1 MKIKLSP
8 LTPLKPLLYF
18 SLFKYPLTESEI
30 LAFSENKNQDE
41 TEAALEKL
49 VQQKV
54 VYKIDDFYCLE
65 NDQAQIDRRRD
76 GNEGAKKIHKKAD
89 RRSRLISKFP
99 FVEGVGLSG
108 ALSKGFFDKDG
119 DIDFFIITSPGRLWI
134 ARTLLILYKKI
145 FLLNSKKYFCVNYFV
160 SENALEIT
168 EKNLFTATELVTL
181 IPMYGNGSFNK
192 FYDLNSW
199 AYRQF
204 PNKSYHEAINTLKPI
219 KKPGFVNLI
228 QNILGTSLGDKL
240 DAFLL
245 KLTYKKWKVKFDHLD
260 RDQFDIAMK
269 STQDVSKHHPKNFQK
284 RVITRLNEKYSE
296 YQEKYDIPL
305 SPEHA

>member
-1 MKIKLSP
+1 

-18 SLFKYPLTESEI
+18 SLFKYPLTKSEI
-30 LAFSENKNQDE
+30 LAFSGSRNKDE
-41 TEAALEKL
+41 TEVALQQL
-49 VQQKV
+49 VKENV
-54 VYKIDDFYCLE
+54 VYKIDDFYCLD
-65 NDQAQIDRRRD
+65 NDPDQVERRRA
-76 GNEGAKKIHKKAD
+76 GNEGAKNIFKKAES
-89 RRSRLISKFP
+89 RSRFISKFP

-134 ARTLLILYKKI
+134 ARTLLILYKKT
-145 FLLNSKKYFCVNYFV
+145 FLLNSNKYFCVNYFV

-181 IPMYGNGSFNK
+181 IPMYGNGSFHK

-199 AYRQF
+199 AYKQF
-204 PNKSYHEAINTLKPI
+204 PNKSYEEALITLKPI
-219 KKPGFVNLI
+219 RKSRIVRFTQRLLSK
-228 QNILGTSLGDKL
+228 SMGDLL

-245 KLTYKKWKVKFDHLD
+245 KLTYKKWKVKFDYLD
-260 RDQFDIAMK
+260 RDQFNLAMK

-284 RVITRLNEKYSE
+284 KVITRLNDKYSE
-296 YQEKYDIPL
+296 YEAKYDIPL

>member
-1 MKIKLSP
+1 

-18 SLFKYPLTESEI
+18 SLFKYPLTKPEI
-30 LAFSENKNQDE
+30 LAFSGNSNQDE
-41 TEAALEKL
+41 TEVALKKL
-49 VQQKV
+49 VKQQV

-65 NDQAQIDRRRD
+65 NDPAQIDRRLA
-76 GNEGAKKIHKKAD
+76 GNEGAKKILKKAD
-89 RRSRLISKFP
+89 RRSKFISKFP

-145 FLLNSKKYFCVNYFV
+145 FLFNSNKYFCVNYFV

-199 AYRQF
+199 AYKQF
-204 PNKSYHEAINTLKPI
+204 PNKSYDEGLNTLKPI
-219 KKPGFVNLI
+219 KKPLLVRFTQKLMSKSI
-228 QNILGTSLGDKL
+228 GDKL
-240 DAFLL
+240 DALFL
-245 KLTYKKWKVKFDHLD
+245 KLTYKKWKIKFDHLD
-260 RDQFDIAMK
+260 RDQFNIAMK

-284 RVITRLNEKYSE
+284 KVITRLNEKYSE
-296 YQEKYDIPL
+296 YEEKYDILL